1 MRDMSPPLLREGIL
15 RFYPA
20 DNERGL
26 QIMNITRR
34 AALAAP
40 ALAAAGIPA
49 ARAQTKWQMATPYP
63 DGNYHTRNIR
73 EFVADIEQATGGKLS
88 VQVHSNAALL
98 PMPQIKRGVQTG
110 QVQLGEILLT
120 AYSNE
125 EPFFDADAV
134 PFLVP
139 DFAGAR
145 KLANLQRPY
154 IETRLGRQ
162 GLSLLYTVPWPA
174 AGFYTQV
181 PVTSLDVF
189 KGSRFRTFSPLTN
202 RFAALVGAN
211 PVLVQ
216 QAELAQAFATG
227 IATAMVTSAQTGV
240 DTSAWD
246 YAKVF
251 TPATFSMTKNAV
263 LISRRALQGLPA
275 DAQEAVAAAARRAEE
290 RGWTYAAEAQKASQA
305 RLAEK
310 GLTIGTVPP
319 EVQAELAKIGAVV
332 TEEWIERAGDDGRKL
347 VEALRAA

>member
-1 MRDMSPPLLREGIL
+1 MSIPRRAVLATPLLTLMVQSG
-15 RFYPA
+15 
-20 DNERGL
+20 
-26 QIMNITRR
+26 Q
-34 AALAAP
+34 
-40 ALAAAGIPA
+40 
-49 ARAQTKWQMATPYP
+49 AQTKWQMATAYP
-63 DGNYHTRNIR
+63 DGNFHTKNIR
-73 EFVADIEQATGGKLS
+73 EFCTDIEQATGGKLS
-88 VQVHSNAALL
+88 VNVHSNAALL

-125 EPFFDADAV
+125 DPFFDADAL

-139 DFAGAR
+139 DWAGA
-145 KLANLQRPY
+145 KTLAELQRPY
-154 IETRLGRQ
+154 IEERFRKQ
-162 GLSLLYTVPWPA
+162 GLALLYTAAWPG

-181 PVTSLDVF
+181 PLSSLDVL

-251 TPATFSMTKNAV
+251 TPAAFSMTKNAV
-263 LISRRALQGLPA
+263 LIARRAMESLPA
-275 DAQEAVAAAARRAEE
+275 DQQKAVLDAAGRAQARGWRYAEE
-290 RGWTYAAEAQKASQA
+290 AEKVAQN

-310 GLTIGTVPP
+310 GLTIGTIPP
-319 EVQAELAKIGAVV
+319 DVRAGLDAIGA
-332 TEEWIERAGDDGRKL
+332 TMANEWIEKAGDDGKKL
-347 VEALRAA
+347 IAALRGK